1 MIRAILLHSIND
13 LIGEIIFVK
22 VFKTAEIDK
31 MRQRHT
37 RNNQGGYFSWSG
49 AKFLST
55 YKLSKSAAE
64 FWGGELD
71 YNM

>member
-1 MIRAILLHSIND
+1 M
-13 LIGEIIFVK
+13 
-22 VFKTAEIDK
+22 DK
-31 MRQRHT
+31 LWQRHN
-37 RNNQGGYFSWSG
+37 RKNQGGYFSWSG